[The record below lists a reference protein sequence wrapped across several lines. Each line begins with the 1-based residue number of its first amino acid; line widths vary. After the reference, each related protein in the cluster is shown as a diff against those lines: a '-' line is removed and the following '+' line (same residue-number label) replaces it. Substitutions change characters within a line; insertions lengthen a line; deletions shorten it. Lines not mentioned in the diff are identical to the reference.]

1 MLIFFLLKMLKD
13 FFFINNQC
21 HNISICRSI
30 MEIICDPCS
39 EKNKK
44 LVAEKYCSD
53 CEEKLCTECAEWHM
67 RCGEFRSHHVIDLSS
82 VGSRIP
88 PSSKINCE
96 IHTDVQIDYFCSQH
110 DVVCCRACLSDSHR
124 SCETVLPL
132 DSASK
137 DVKNSSL
144 LSDALEEL
152 DNMTELLSKMSEN
165 RDDNRKL
172 LKQKKSLIIKQMRA
186 AKSKVLKYL
195 DDIEERLITE
205 VGFVQEKNEEK
216 INREKHE
223 ICQLTSILKDNK
235 QELEFLK
242 DRGSNNQL
250 FLTLRKQIT
259 NIQKTENK
267 IHDMTSAFNEIDMEF
282 EEIKN
287 VNIETIGSLSQIT
300 RPCPIKYKS
309 MKVQHQQVQQ
319 DRRQTLT
326 EFIREGEVNLKHGEQ
341 YWLTDMAVTS
351 DNKLLLCNIKS
362 SHKKVYIYKDY
373 KTYED
378 EISFTSEPYCIT
390 VVPCTDKAVVTLPL
404 ESSIQFINTTNNT
417 KDKQII
423 KIGGWCTGITAVKD
437 QIYIGVDSKVI
448 ILNTDGSRVRE
459 ITTDGGDNLNLL
471 YNERNDQLLLR
482 QPGSLCCI
490 NLDGHVIYRY
500 DISGGR
506 GLAVDQQGH
515 VYISG
520 CESNDIHRLSPDGT
534 FRDIVLSKHDG
545 VNWPEGITFNNDFTK
560 LFIINNRGKTVLVY
574 IL

>member
-1 MLIFFLLKMLKD
+1 
-13 FFFINNQC
+13 
-21 HNISICRSI
+21 
-30 MEIICDPCS
+30 METICDPCS
-39 EKNKK
+39 DKNKR

-53 CEEKLCTECAEWHM
+53 CEEKLCTECAEWHL
-67 RCGEFRSHHVIDLSS
+67 RWKEYRSHHLIDLSS

-96 IHTDVQIDYFCSQH
+96 IHTDVQVDYFCSQH

-124 SCETVLPL
+124 FCESVLPL

-144 LSDALEEL
+144 LSDTLEEQ
-152 DNMTELLSKMSEN
+152 DYMTETLSKMSEN
-165 RDDNRKL
+165 RGDNRKL
-172 LKQKKSLIIKQMRA
+172 LKQKESLIIKRISA

-195 DDIEERLITE
+195 DDIEKRLITE
-205 VGFVQEKNEEK
+205 VASVQEKNEEK
-216 INREKHE
+216 INREKDE

-242 DRGSNNQL
+242 DHGSNNQL
-250 FLTLRKQIT
+250 FLALRKQIT
-259 NIQKTENK
+259 IIQKTDEM
-267 IHDMTSAFNEIDMEF
+267 IHDMTSAINEIDMEF

-287 VNIETIGSLSQIT
+287 VNIETIGSLLQIT

-309 MKVQHQQVQQ
+309 MKVQHPQVQQ

-326 EFIREGEVNLKHGEQ
+326 EFTKEGELKLKHGER
-341 YWLTDMAVTS
+341 YELTDMAVTS
-351 DNKLLLCNIKS
+351 DNKLLLCDY
-362 SHKKVYIYKDY
+362 SHQKVYIYKDY

-378 EISFTSEPYCIT
+378 EISFTSGPYCIT
-390 VVPCTDKAVVTLPL
+390 VVPCTDKAVVTLPG
-404 ESSIQFINTTNNT
+404 EDSIQFINTTNNT
-417 KDKQII
+417 KDN
-423 KIGGWCTGITAVKD
+423 KINIGEECHSVTAVKNK
-437 QIYIGVDSKVI
+437 IYIGGGSKVL

-459 ITTDGGDNLNLL
+459 ITTDRGCNHNLL

-482 QPGSLCCI
+482 QDGVRLCCI

-500 DISGGR
+500 NISGLL

-520 CESNDIHRLSPDGT
+520 LMSDDIHRLSPDGT
-534 FRDIVLSKHDG
+534 FRDIILSDG
-545 VNWPEGITFNNDFTK
+545 VYGPCGITFNNDFTK
-560 LFIINNRGKTVLVY
+560 LFIINRSGRTVLVY
-574 IL
+574 SCK